1 MTQVTAGCETINFR
15 KNCPQLW
22 QSNSALQ
29 SGSDDAEQTPGLSGR
44 EAIGHET
51 PENRDNE

>member
-1 MTQVTAGCETINFR
+1 VKRLISEKICA
-15 KNCPQLW
+15 QLW

-29 SGSDDAEQTPGLSGR
+29 SGSDDAEQMLGLFGR

-51 PENRDNE
+51 PESRRQ

>member
-1 MTQVTAGCETINFR
+1 MGFLGCICAST
-15 KNCPQLW
+15 
-22 QSNSALQ
+22 LQ
-29 SGSDDAEQTPGLSGR
+29 SGSDDAEQTLGLFGR